1 MKVVALVLGFL
12 LFAPVILWI
21 VVSEWAR
28 YLLRGPLVTMPPP
41 VMLLPDFP
49 TWAAIMERGRQ
60 IQAYEEN

>member
-41 VMLLPDFP
+41 VTLPPDFP
-49 TWAAIMERGRQ
+49 TWAATMERGRQ
-60 IQAYEEN
+60 AQAHEEN